1 MVKGSGGSAVKPAI
15 DARTAAASLFPPIR
29 PRLGQALC
37 ALLFAVVVSSPGHA
51 HENVSGE
58 PPVHPEITP
67 AQAAFDKMFW
77 DIDEGEFPLDSRAQ
91 TFATLARLEQAI
103 PPGDVHRQ
111 LQYRYMHCLIGFN
124 HDAVGA
130 VEYARAGAEAALAA
144 GDEASEAALRA
155 CMGIHLSNNGDA
167 AAAAVQYEQA
177 AQLARRG
184 RDFNVEG
191 IALVRRGNLRMD
203 AGDIAAGLQDLLDA
217 QQVFERGQVAVQ
229 VDFNLFSI
237 AQAYRRLG
245 ELDRALGYINRVV
258 EFGQALGS
266 AADASRPGP
275 GGAGTPG

>member
-1 MVKGSGGSAVKPAI
+1 
-15 DARTAAASLFPPIR
+15 
-29 PRLGQALC
+29 
-37 ALLFAVVVSSPGHA
+37 
-51 HENVSGE
+51 
-58 PPVHPEITP
+58 
-67 AQAAFDKMFW
+67 
-77 DIDEGEFPLDSRAQ
+77 
-91 TFATLARLEQAI
+91 
-103 PPGDVHRQ
+103 
-111 LQYRYMHCLIGFN
+111 
-124 HDAVGA
+124 
-130 VEYARAGAEAALAA
+130 
-144 GDEASEAALRA
+144 
-155 CMGIHLSNNGDA
+155 MGIHLSNNGDA

-217 QQVFERGQVAVQ
+217 QQVFERGQVAFQ

-275 GGAGTPG
+275 GGAGSPG

>member
-77 DIDEGEFPLDSRAQ
+77 DIDDGKFPLDSRAQ

-155 CMGIHLSNNGDA
+155 CMASTCPTTATPRPQPCSTNRRRNWPDVA
-167 AAAAVQYEQA
+167 AISTLKESRWCGAAICAW
-177 AQLARRG
+177 
-184 RDFNVEG
+184 
-191 IALVRRGNLRMD
+191 
-203 AGDIAAGLQDLLDA
+203 
-217 QQVFERGQVAVQ
+217 
-229 VDFNLFSI
+229 
-237 AQAYRRLG
+237 
-245 ELDRALGYINRVV
+245 
-258 EFGQALGS
+258 
-266 AADASRPGP
+266 
-275 GGAGTPG
+275 TPGI